1 MASLDLKS
9 PVVQKILLS
18 GALSVVALCLFF
30 FSHFLPFSF
39 PNQRE
44 RIDGLKTDYEKKS
57 TELAR
62 ARATVADLPRFEAE
76 YEQLHQRWSL
86 AAELLP
92 TDRQVAALLRKI
104 TLAAE
109 QTGVHFVTFRPS
121 GPKNEQYYTEMP
133 LQITV
138 NGGYHQIGSFLAE
151 LANLRRIITVSNV
164 RLKTSSA
171 TDALETTTADFT
183 ASAYSLN
190 TAPAVVTTPA
200 PPAPS
205 APDAAADKDKKEG
218 ATHARKAS

>member
-1 MASLDLKS
+1 M
-9 PVVQKILLS
+9 
-18 GALSVVALCLFF
+18 
-30 FSHFLPFSF
+30 
-39 PNQRE
+39 
-44 RIDGLKTDYEKKS
+44 
-57 TELAR
+57 R

-109 QTGVHFVTFRPS
+109 QTRVHFVTFRPS

-164 RLKTSSA
+164 KLKTSSA

-200 PPAPS
+200 PRS
-205 APDAAADKDKKEG
+205 
-218 ATHARKAS
+218 